1 MSQGGDAPRSSAARL
16 VARLRGS
23 TLTQNTMWMLVG
35 QAARTIIQAV
45 YFILV
50 AHALHPAGYG
60 AFVAA
65 LSMVMIAAPFASLGA
80 GNVLVKNVARDP
92 ATLAVYWANALVIIA
107 ISGAVLLLVILGAAH
122 FILPAAV
129 PLALVLAL
137 GAAELLCARTVE

>member
-1 MSQGGDAPRSSAARL
+1 MSQGGDGPRSSAARC
-16 VARLRGS
+16 G
-23 TLTQNTMWMLVG
+23 
-35 QAARTIIQAV
+35 
-45 YFILV
+45 
-50 AHALHPAGYG
+50 
-60 AFVAA
+60 
-65 LSMVMIAAPFASLGA
+65 SLGA

-137 GAAELLCARTVE
+137 GAAELLCARTVEVCAQVFQAFQHLKWTSVIQLSLSGLRLLSI